1 MKQLVLCND
10 KCFKQKYAPECEN
23 TVKSLKS
30 DKIMIKDVE
39 KRTSGT
45 FIKL

>member
-1 MKQLVLCND
+1 MKQLLLCND
-10 KCFKQKYAPECEN
+10 KCFKQKYAP
-23 TVKSLKS
+23 VKSLKS